1 MGAEL
6 KPFTYPAFIERVVD
20 GDTFDAR
27 LTLYEF
33 AIPLP
38 FLFSVQSEIDCGFR
52 FYIECQNVPDGNGLT
67 IKVTHRDRFRM
78 YGINAPEM
86 KGSSKSKGE
95 ESKAWLVDRV
105 ERKTVTVETS
115 RGQEKFGRW
124 LANIFVD
131 DYTDYERVGV
141 MAVCVN
147 DEMVRLGLATV
158 YKP

>member
-1 MGAEL
+1 M
-6 KPFTYPAFIERVVD
+6 KPFTYKAFIERVVD

-33 AIPLP
+33 TIPLP
-38 FLFSVQSEIDCGFR
+38 FWLSADGEIDCGFR
-52 FYIECQNVPDGNGLT
+52 FYINFGNALSNQGIVIT
-67 IKVTHRDRFRM
+67 VSHRDRFRM

-95 ESKAWLVDRV
+95 ESKEWLTRRI
-105 ERKTVTVETS
+105 ERKTVTVETA

-124 LANIFVD
+124 LATVFI
-131 DYTDYERVGV
+131 TDYVNAEQQNETSEVRN
-141 MAVCVN
+141 VN
-147 DEMVRLGLATV
+147 DEMVAYHLATV